1 MERLSKITNHLAPSA
16 YGTKMIYTSDTK
28 GTLDNAM
35 TVVVTGGAGNIAYTA
50 LFLIAKGNMLGNI
63 PIHLRLLDI
72 PPMAAKQ
79 EGVAMEIRDGAFPL
93 VKSLMVTTDVKKA
106 FDNVDIAL
114 LIGARPRGP
123 GMVRADLLK
132 GNAKIF
138 REQGKALNE
147 YASRNVKVLVVGNP
161 CNTNALI
168 ASHFAPKIPKENF
181 GAMTRLDQNRSLSL
195 LSTRTGVAVSQI
207 KNITIW
213 GNHSKTQY
221 PDVNNAVV
229 HDHPA
234 PGVTTPI
241 RSVVNDDEWL
251 RTEFIKKIQYRGKAV
266 IDARGASSAA
276 SAANA
281 AVDCMRSWILGT
293 EPGEWVN
300 MAIYSDG
307 SYGVPKGI
315 MYSMPLTFKNGNYSI
330 VSGLKLDEFSKNL
343 MRKTAEEL
351 LAEKETALAVVSS

>member
-1 MERLSKITNHLAPSA
+1 MERLSKITNHLAPS
-16 YGTKMIYTSDTK
+16 YGTKMIYNNDVK
-28 GTLDNAM
+28 GTSDNAM
-35 TVVVTGGAGNIAYTA
+35 TVLVTGGAGNIAYTA
-50 LFLIAKGNMLGNI
+50 IFLIAKGNMLGNI

-79 EGVAMEIRDGAFPL
+79 EGVAMEVRDGAFPL
-93 VKSLMVTTDVKKA
+93 VKSLMVTTDAKKA
-106 FDNVDIAL
+106 FENVDIAL
-114 LIGARPRGP
+114 LIGARPRGK

-132 GNAKIF
+132 ANAKIF
-138 REQGKALNE
+138 EAQGKALNN

-161 CNTNALI
+161 ANTNALI
-168 ASHFAPKIPKENF
+168 ASHFAPNIPKENF

-195 LSTRTGVAVSQI
+195 LSSRTGVAVSQI
-207 KNITIW
+207 KNVTIW

-221 PDVNNAVV
+221 PDVNNAIVTDFPV
-229 HDHPA
+229 
-234 PGVTTPI
+234 PGINTPV
-241 RSVVNDDEWL
+241 RSVVNDDKWL
-251 RTEFIKKIQYRGKAV
+251 ASEFIRKIQYRGKEV

-300 MAIYSDG
+300 MGIYSDG
-307 SYGVPKGI
+307 SYGIPKGI
-315 MYSMPLTFKNGNYSI
+315 MYSMPLTFKNGNYTV
-330 VSGLKLDEFSKNL
+330 VSGLKLDEFSKDL

-351 LAEKETALAVVSS
+351 LSEKESAFTVVS